1 MQGGSSSDESQSQS
15 SSMLDDSGQ
24 VSSQQSINSESGDEL
39 TEDDI

>member
-1 MQGGSSSDESQSQS
+1 
-15 SSMLDDSGQ
+15 MLDDSGQ